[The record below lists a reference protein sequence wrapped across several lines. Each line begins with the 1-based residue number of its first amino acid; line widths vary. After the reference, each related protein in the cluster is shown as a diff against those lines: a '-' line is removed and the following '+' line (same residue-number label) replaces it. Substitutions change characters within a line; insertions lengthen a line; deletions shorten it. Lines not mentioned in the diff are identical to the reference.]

1 MYMQQ
6 EQWIREV
13 MGSLE
18 GLEKAEGNPYLATRV
33 LARLEKP
40 IGRQRTSLRPVL
52 ALASAAVLILLL
64 NVFLWSR
71 DLPDTGEQVTTATR
85 VYDYD
90 LTSIDY

>member
-13 MGSLE
+13 MSSLE
-18 GLEKAEGNPYLATRV
+18 GLEKVEGNPYLATRV

-40 IGRQRTSLRPVL
+40 VNLQRTSLMPVL
-52 ALASAAVLILLL
+52 ALASAAFLILLL

-71 DLPDTGEQVTTATR
+71 DLPDTGDQVTTATR
-85 VYDYD
+85 AYDYD